1 MKPASQRHRLPHRHP
16 NRRSAFVSKR
26 NLARKALAKE
36 IHPFT
41 LTPCILK
48 GPDGTERAAWELRV
62 GERILGRADTKEAL
76 MAYYTRLTSPP
87 PSGHWRD
94 QARAR
99 HLPRQTATVRER
111 REEEERDEEPDTDI
125 PEGFHDPFQANPL

>member
-1 MKPASQRHRLPHRHP
+1 L
-16 NRRSAFVSKR
+16 VSKR
-26 NLARKALAKE
+26 NPARKAPAKE
-36 IHPFT
+36 SHPFI

-48 GPDGTERAAWELRV
+48 GPDGIERAAWELRV

-76 MAYYTRLTSPP
+76 MTYYTRLTSPP
-87 PSGHWRD
+87 SSGHWRD

-99 HLPRQTATVRER
+99 SLLRQTVKVRES

-125 PEGFHDPFQANPL
+125 PEGFHDPFQADPL